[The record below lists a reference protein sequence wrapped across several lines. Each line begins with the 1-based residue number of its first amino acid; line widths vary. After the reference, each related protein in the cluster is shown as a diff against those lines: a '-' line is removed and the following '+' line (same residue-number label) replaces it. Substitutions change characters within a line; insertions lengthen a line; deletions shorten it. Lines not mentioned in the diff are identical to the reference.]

1 MPGQSRPAS
10 EKRAV
15 NQIVVLNAGGQYC
28 HLIARRVRELGVH
41 AVVADITRAA
51 TDLAGARGLIISGGP
66 ASVTEPTSPA
76 VDPGIYAL
84 GVPILGICYGHQ
96 LMAKDLGG
104 RVSRGVVKEYGH
116 SSLRAGESRIF
127 RGVPSRDITVWMS
140 HGDTVVAPPPG
151 FAAVGRTD
159 DCAIAA
165 MEHPGRA
172 LFGLQFHPEVV
183 HTEHGAEILRNFVFE
198 VCRCVT
204 DWDARACVEPLLED
218 IRAKAAGRKVFFL
231 ISGGVDS
238 TVAFYCCYRALG
250 AGRVRGLYV
259 DTGFMREG
267 DAEAI
272 EYLVREV
279 GRDAIHVADR
289 SADFFRALEGVTHP
303 ERKRAIIGDTFITVQ
318 EDEVRRLGLRASDW
332 LLGQGTIY
340 PDTIESGGA
349 RHSAKIKTHHNRVE
363 RIQAL
368 LEQGKVIEPLA
379 EFYKDEVRVLGEQL
393 GLPHDV
399 VARPPFPGPGLAVRC
414 LCAEREAPVQRP
426 PMRLSDGVSGWIV
439 PVRTVGV
446 QGDERSY
453 SQLLA
458 VEGVADVEAAGA
470 FARRI
475 TNEHKAVNRVALV
488 VCRRGGRGLTGLAIH
503 PAMLTRARTALLR
516 EADDIVTRVVR
527 KHALYDAIWQ
537 FPVAMLPLGTAPG
550 RETIVLRPVNS
561 RDGMTA
567 EFAKLPPGVLDEIV
581 AALAD
586 LDRVDAVLYDVTN
599 KPPATIELE

>member
-1 MPGQSRPAS
+1 M
-10 EKRAV
+10 

-28 HLIARRVRELGVH
+28 HLIARRIRELGVH
-41 AVVADITRAA
+41 AVVADINRPAPE
-51 TDLAGARGLIISGGP
+51 LAGARGIIISGGP

-76 VDPGIYAL
+76 VDPAIYAL

-96 LMAKDLGG
+96 LIAKDLEG

-116 SSLRAGESRIF
+116 SSLHHEKSPLF
-127 RGVPSRDITVWMS
+127 QDLPNRDLTVWMS
-140 HGDTVVAPPPG
+140 HGDTVSDVPPG
-151 FAAVGRTD
+151 FTIIGETD
-159 DCAIAA
+159 DCKIAA
-165 MEHPGRA
+165 MQHLGRR

-183 HTEHGAEILRNFVFE
+183 HTEYGTEIYRNFVFG
-198 VCRCVT
+198 VCGCTR
-204 DWDARACVEPLLED
+204 DWDPRARVDQIVDEV
-218 IRAKAAGRKVFFL
+218 RARAAGRKVFFL

-250 AGRVRGLYV
+250 PGRVLGLYV

-267 DAEAI
+267 DGEAI
-272 EYLVREV
+272 EHLAREA
-279 GRDAIHVADR
+279 GRAAIHVADR
-289 SADFFRALEGVTHP
+289 SADFFARLDGVTNP
-303 ERKRAIIGDTFITVQ
+303 ERKREIIGDTFVTVQ
-318 EDEVRRLGLRASDW
+318 AEEFARLGLRDDEW

-368 LEQGKVIEPLA
+368 IEQGRVIEPLV
-379 EFYKDEVRVLGEQL
+379 ELYKDEVRVLGEQL
-393 GLPHDV
+393 GLPHEV
-399 VARPPFPGPGLAVRC
+399 VWRHPFPGPGLAVRC
-414 LCAEREAPVQRP
+414 LGAEHEAAVVRP
-426 PMRLSDGVSGWIV
+426 DIALPSGVRGWIV
-439 PVRTVGV
+439 PIRTVGV

-453 SQLLA
+453 SQMLA
-458 VEGVADVEAAGA
+458 VEGFADAEAAGA

-475 TNEHKAVNRVALV
+475 TNEHRAINRVGLV
-488 VCRRGGRGLTGLAIH
+488 AYRRDGRGVEGLAIH
-503 PAMLTRARTALLR
+503 PAALTRARIALLR
-516 EADDIVTRVVR
+516 AADVVVTRIVR
-527 KHALYDAIWQ
+527 THGLNDAIWQ
-537 FPVAMLPLGTAPG
+537 FPVAMVPLGAAPG

-567 EFAKLPPGVLDEIV
+567 DFARLPAAVVDEI
-581 AALAD
+581 AGALAR

>member
-1 MPGQSRPAS
+1 M
-10 EKRAV
+10 

-28 HLIARRVRELGVH
+28 HLIARRIRELGVH
-41 AVVADITRAA
+41 TVVADINRPA
-51 TDLAGARGLIISGGP
+51 TDFHGARGIIISGGP

-96 LMAKDLGG
+96 LIAKDLAG
-104 RVSRGVVKEYGH
+104 RVARGVVKEYGH
-116 SSLRAGESRIF
+116 SSLHHGGSPLF
-127 RGVPSRDITVWMS
+127 RGLPSRDLTVWMS
-140 HGDTVVAPPPG
+140 HGDTVVDVPPG
-151 FAAVGRTD
+151 FAIVAETG
-159 DCAIAA
+159 DCKIAA
-165 MEHPGRA
+165 MQHLERA
-172 LFGLQFHPEVV
+172 IFGLQFHPEVV
-183 HTEHGAEILRNFVFE
+183 HTEFGTEIYRNFAFD
-198 VCRCVT
+198 VCGCT
-204 DWDARACVEPLLED
+204 SDWDPRARVEQVMEAIRARAAD
-218 IRAKAAGRKVFFL
+218 RKVFFL

-250 AGRVRGLYV
+250 PGRVLGLYV

-272 EYLVREV
+272 EHLIREA
-279 GRDAIHVADR
+279 GREAIHVADR
-289 SADFFRALEGVTHP
+289 SGDFFGRLAGVTDP
-303 ERKRAIIGDTFITVQ
+303 ERKRAIIGDAFLTVQ
-318 EDEVRRLGLRASDW
+318 EEEFARLGLRDEEW

-368 LEQGKVIEPLA
+368 IERGRVLEPLV

-393 GLPHDV
+393 GLPHEV
-399 VARPPFPGPGLAVRC
+399 VWRHPFPGPGLAVRC
-414 LCAEREAPVQRP
+414 LGAERDAAVERP
-426 PMRLSDGVSGWIV
+426 AIALPDGVAGWVV

-458 VEGVADVEAAGA
+458 VEGFADAEAAGA

-475 TNEHKAVNRVALV
+475 TNAHRTINRVALV
-488 VCRRGGRGLTGLAIH
+488 AYLRGGLGLGALAIR
-503 PAMLTRARTALLR
+503 PATLTRQRIALLR
-516 EADDIVTRVVR
+516 EADNLVTRIVR
-527 KHALYDAIWQ
+527 KHGLYDAIWQ
-537 FPVAMLPLGTAPG
+537 FPVAMLPLGSAPG

-567 EFAKLPPGVLDEIV
+567 DFATLPPAVVDE
-581 AALAD
+581 LATS
-586 LDRVDAVLYDVTN
+586 LGGLAPVDAVLYDVTN